1 MGLFGKDEEKSN
13 EESVVEPSTQPS
25 YVGAI
30 KLGTAN
36 STITAGDK
44 LIGTRSLVRKIFKSS
59 AYERSTQVPDI
70 IVGTTALEYE
80 GLGELQYIVNKGV
93 VKTKDAYYLVEY
105 LINHAKKFNKTDPK
119 TMKIFAAA
127 PSIAA
132 ENQKEELEEL
142 LKEFVADVKI
152 ISEPLGSLIFHNWVT
167 GVCADIG
174 HGTTDFTL
182 IHQKLAVKD
191 EMGDV
196 VADTIPIGGRDI
208 DFAIQQNIK
217 RKYGV
222 DVPLEECMR
231 IKEEYCGPYYE
242 YTVLG
247 KEIPALAENVIT
259 EEGVAEMIVIDK
271 DIISSVNVIIDHI
284 SRKVVE
290 LIGKSPFTIRKNLY
304 GAILLNGGISS
315 IRGLEIT
322 IRKRVAEM
330 ANLDLDQVNVI
341 LSQDPLHASI
351 LGAKKAA
358 EIVFK

>member
-1 MGLFGKDEEKSN
+1 MGLFGKEEDN
-13 EESVVEPSTQPS
+13 ANAEHHTESAGGPVL
-25 YVGAI
+25 VGAI

-44 LIGTRSLVRKIFKSS
+44 LIGTRSLVRKIYKST

-70 IVGTTALEYE
+70 IVGSTALEYE
-80 GLGELQYIVNKGV
+80 GLGELIYIVNKGV

-105 LINHAKKFNKTDPK
+105 LFNHAKKFNKTEPK
-119 TMKIFAAA
+119 RMKIFAAA

-132 ENQKEELEEL
+132 ENQKDELEEL
-142 LKEFVADVKI
+142 LKEFVEDVKI
-152 ISEPLGSLIFHNWVT
+152 ISEPLGSLIYHNWVT

-191 EMGDV
+191 EMGEV
-196 VADTIPIGGRDI
+196 VADTIPMGGRDI
-208 DFAIQQNIK
+208 DFAVQQSIK

-222 DVPLEECMR
+222 EVPLEECMR

-242 YTVLG
+242 NIVLG
-247 KEIPALAENVIT
+247 KEIPSLAENVIT
-259 EEGVAEMIVIDK
+259 EEGIAEMIVIDK
-271 DIISSVNVIIDHI
+271 DIVASVNVIIDHI
-284 SRKVVE
+284 ARKIVE
-290 LIGKSPFTIRKNLY
+290 LIGKSPFSIRKHLY

-315 IRGLEIT
+315 IRGLEIS
-322 IRKRVAEM
+322 IRKRVAEL
-330 ANLDLDQVNVI
+330 ANLDLEQVNVI

>member
-1 MGLFGKDEEKSN
+1 MALFGKDDKDAGKS
-13 EESVVEPSTQPS
+13 SDTVSSAPS

-44 LIGTRSLVRKIFKSS
+44 LIGTRSLVRKIYKSS
-59 AYERSTQVPDI
+59 AYERSTKVPDI
-70 IVGTTALEYE
+70 IVGSTALDYE
-80 GLGELQYIVNKGV
+80 GLGELVYIVNKGV

-105 LINHAKKFNKTDPK
+105 LFGHSKKYNQVEPSNL
-119 TMKIFAAA
+119 KIFAAA

-142 LKEFVADVKI
+142 LKEFAADVKV

-191 EMGDV
+191 DMGEV
-196 VADTIPIGGRDI
+196 VADTIPVGGRDI
-208 DFAIQQNIK
+208 DFAIQQTLK

-222 DVPLEECMR
+222 EVPLEECMR
-231 IKEEYCGPYYE
+231 LKEQYCGPYYE
-242 YTVLG
+242 HIVLG
-247 KEIPALAENVIT
+247 KELPELAENVIT
-259 EEGVAEMIVIDK
+259 EEGIAERIVIDH
-271 DIISSVNVIIDHI
+271 DVIMSVDVVVDHI
-284 SRKVVE
+284 ARKVVE
-290 LIGKSPFTIRKNLY
+290 LIGKSPFSIRKHLY
-304 GAILLNGGISS
+304 AAILLNGGVSS
-315 IRGLEIT
+315 IKGLEIT
-322 IRKRVAEM
+322 LRKRVAEF
-330 ANLDLDQVNVI
+330 ANLDLEGVNVV

-358 EIVFK
+358 DIVFG